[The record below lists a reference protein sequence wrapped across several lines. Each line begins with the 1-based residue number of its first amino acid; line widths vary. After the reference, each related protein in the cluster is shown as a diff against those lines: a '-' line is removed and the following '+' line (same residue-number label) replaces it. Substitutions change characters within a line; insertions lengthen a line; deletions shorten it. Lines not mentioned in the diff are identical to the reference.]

1 MAFQTI
7 KPFHANLLSFY
18 SFRDPTGLTLHYV
31 LWSDTPPALKS
42 PAIEKETLDLGQVW
56 NASRQVP
63 MPTQQ
68 VLDTGNNSSCKTEDI
83 LFWDIADGPYQLTL
97 LDRSNSYTDVVIKW
111 NISRRAGSILVKKI
125 TTTAITNPQAHSKLL
140 SWVSSVIWFWICTI
154 LWSALWCNTMQ

>member
-1 MAFQTI
+1 MFVRSSYLLTEVRAREIPTAGSVIFLNRLFYWFLFTMAFQTI

-56 NASRQVP
+56 NAPRQVP
-63 MPTQQ
+63 IPTQQ

-83 LFWDIADGPYQLTL
+83 LFWYIADGPYQLIL

-111 NISRRAGSILVKKI
+111 NISHRAG
-125 TTTAITNPQAHSKLL
+125 PMDQ
-140 SWVSSVIWFWICTI
+140 F
-154 LWSALWCNTMQ
+154 